1 MTLDKQRIVEEAVAL
16 LDDDGL
22 DGLTLRKL
30 AKRLDVQAPTL
41 YWHVP
46 NTAALIT
53 AVADVILD
61 QGFGDM
67 APPAPGERW
76 QDWLTEVAI
85 RLRRALL
92 DHRDSARVIS
102 FAQLS
107 RRMTAISELAM
118 SSLVDCGVP
127 LRDARIIVLTVERF
141 TVGHVLE
148 EQAPRPD
155 AESVDMTAYASAYP
169 TVIAAVTEYFKPG
182 RTVDD
187 LFEDCLA
194 TILDR

>member
-1 MTLDKQRIVEEAVAL
+1 MRCA
-16 LDDDGL
+16 
-22 DGLTLRKL
+22 
-30 AKRLDVQAPTL
+30 AP
-41 YWHVP
+41 
-46 NTAALIT
+46 
-53 AVADVILD
+53 
-61 QGFGDM
+61 
-67 APPAPGERW
+67 
-76 QDWLTEVAI
+76 
-85 RLRRALL
+85 
-92 DHRDSARVIS
+92 
-102 FAQLS
+102 
-107 RRMTAISELAM
+107 RMTAISELAM

-127 LRDARIIVLTVERF
+127 LRDARIVVLTVERF